1 MRNKSKERRSA
12 SWIAVCAA
20 VLTAMLVLP
29 AGAAAQSSQA
39 QFRKQ
44 YLSYL
49 ADMGNVAKALEA
61 SPAGQAS
68 YDRLALDPARAIA
81 RARLEVRSMSP
92 AELAVLRDAVTS
104 MDNWRSQP
112 DLLQGTVG
120 RSGLQRGSARRIKGI
135 SPTRCSPRPPL
146 GITDYYIAA
155 GVALGLEVVHVAIPD
170 DILTSPAQI
179 AAAAAWGVA
188 AGTALTLEGLNAVE
202 AECDDAKLEAFIR
215 GNLDAS
221 VSSRVSQTS
230 FNTFTANFNSFN
242 AIFTA
247 LNSLVT
253 TRLDVA
259 VSSRASQVSLDA
271 LSTLVNRGST
281 WQSQRERVSRALTRS
296 PPLSTNRARSLCGWR
311 SSRISRSRATRWRC
325 SSSRPRRTATWNWR
339 VKSSPTPSR
348 TCRRPGSPWGTP
360 RGTSRPATRPP
371 TRAHSRRPTTGIRRI
386 APLPDQAAEPSDEE
400 IGGGP
405 PGAVLLILASSP
417 HRAIADARRNTLALR
432 HCCFARQAAVAG
444 RSKEWAARFVLSS
457 DGM

>member
-29 AGAAAQSSQA
+29 AGAAAESSQA

-112 DLLQGTVG
+112 DLLQGTVA
-120 RSGLQRGSARRIKGI
+120 RSGLQRGSARRIKGVG
-135 SPTRCSPRPPL
+135 PDCDPGPGTPL

-271 LSTLVNRGST
+271 LSTLVNSRLDVA
-281 WQSQRERVSRALTRS
+281 VS
-296 PPLSTNRARSLCGWR
+296 
-311 SSRISRSRATRWRC
+311 
-325 SSSRPRRTATWNWR
+325 
-339 VKSSPTPSR
+339 
-348 TCRRPGSPWGTP
+348 
-360 RGTSRPATRPP
+360 
-371 TRAHSRRPTTGIRRI
+371 TRASQSSVDALSATV
-386 APLPDQAAEPSDEE
+386 DEQ
-400 IGGGP
+400 
-405 PGAVLLILASSP
+405 GA
-417 HRAIADARRNTLALR
+417 LALR
-432 HCCFARQAAVAG
+432 MEIESDLSEPSHQVALFELPAAQDGYLELAREIVADTIANMQAAGQPVG
-444 RSKEWAARFVLSS
+444 NAARHLASGDAAADAGAFKTAY
-457 DGM
+457 DWYGRAYRAAAGPGGGAE